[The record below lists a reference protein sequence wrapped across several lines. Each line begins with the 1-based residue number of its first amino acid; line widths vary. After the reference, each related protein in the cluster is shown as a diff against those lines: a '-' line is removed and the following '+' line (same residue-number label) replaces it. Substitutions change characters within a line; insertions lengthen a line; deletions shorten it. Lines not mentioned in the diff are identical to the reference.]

1 MEVIKHGERL
11 DNIKES
17 VSKNVAC
24 CRYAMKNSCQVRLL
38 GKGQI
43 TSGYVSRV
51 TWDDMEDLI
60 TIKTGDTHKNFYG
73 SEIATVRLIE

>member
-1 MEVIKHGERL
+1 MEIIKGGERL
-11 DNIKES
+11 SSIKDS
-17 VSKNVAC
+17 ISRNVAC
-24 CRYAMKNSCQVRLL
+24 CRYAMENSCRVRLM

-43 TSGYVSRV
+43 TSGYVSKV
-51 TWDDMEDLI
+51 TWDDMEDLV